1 MKITSRKQILLIL
14 NNWGTIVNC
23 CKHMAHFKCLEEC
36 RKDQIYT
43 RKYREFFEMSDSEF
57 KWLEWNEQSDT
68 VMISFNEVRKLIWRS
83 FYINKD
89 EHNLIKYDSYK
100 LNKDNMREACYEFL
114 NILYRK
120 SEIEEKKETLNL
132 SELNED
138 FETIYNIIIPIAV
151 HTIRLAD
158 YKSIGWIYESGK
170 AASLIGIL
178 TLLIKFTHKID
189 YRIDLKEYL
198 DKTLLDENSNKKVIK

>member
-1 MKITSRKQILLIL
+1 MEIFL
-14 NNWGTIVNC
+14 
-23 CKHMAHFKCLEEC
+23 
-36 RKDQIYT
+36 Y
-43 RKYREFFEMSDSEF
+43 
-57 KWLEWNEQSDT
+57 
-68 VMISFNEVRKLIWRS
+68 
-83 FYINKD
+83 NKD

-100 LNKDNMREACYEFL
+100 LNKDNLREACYEFL

-132 SELNED
+132 SELNDD

-151 HTIRLAD
+151 HTISLAD
-158 YKSIGWIYESGK
+158 YKSIGWIYKSGK
-170 AASLIGIL
+170 AASLIRIL
-178 TLLIKFTHKID
+178 TLIKFTHKID

>member
-1 MKITSRKQILLIL
+1 MEIFL
-14 NNWGTIVNC
+14 
-23 CKHMAHFKCLEEC
+23 
-36 RKDQIYT
+36 Y
-43 RKYREFFEMSDSEF
+43 
-57 KWLEWNEQSDT
+57 
-68 VMISFNEVRKLIWRS
+68 
-83 FYINKD
+83 NKD

-138 FETIYNIIIPIAV
+138 FKTIYNIIIPIAV

-158 YKSIGWIYESGK
+158 YKSIGWIYKSGK
-170 AASLIGIL
+170 AASLIRIL
-178 TLLIKFTHKID
+178 ILIKFTHKID

>member
-1 MKITSRKQILLIL
+1 MEIFL
-14 NNWGTIVNC
+14 
-23 CKHMAHFKCLEEC
+23 
-36 RKDQIYT
+36 Y
-43 RKYREFFEMSDSEF
+43 
-57 KWLEWNEQSDT
+57 
-68 VMISFNEVRKLIWRS
+68 
-83 FYINKD
+83 NKD

-100 LNKDNMREACYEFL
+100 LNKDNMREACYEFF

-132 SELNED
+132 NELNED
-138 FETIYNIIIPIAV
+138 FDTIYNIIIPIAV
-151 HTIRLAD
+151 HSIRLAD

-198 DKTLLDENSNKKVIK
+198 DKTLLDENSKEKVIK